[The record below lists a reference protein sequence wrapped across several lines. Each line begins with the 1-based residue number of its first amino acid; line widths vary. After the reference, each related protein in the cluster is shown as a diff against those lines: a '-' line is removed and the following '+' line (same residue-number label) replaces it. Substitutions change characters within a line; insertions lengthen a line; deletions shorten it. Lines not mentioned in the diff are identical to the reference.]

1 VQLLV
6 HLPAH
11 GPRGDHHVDGT
22 AVSLLGWLPLVLLAA
37 AGLGYVALSLRLR
50 TAQRWPPHRTAL
62 FLLGL
67 ALLGVALLPAF
78 DAFADRDFAGHAAQ
92 HLLLAMLAPLAL
104 VLGTPVTLLLRALP
118 HPMARRL
125 GAVLNSAPVHLLTR
139 PVVAL
144 ALSSGGLVALYF
156 TPLYQ
161 LSTEH
166 DAVHLAVHA
175 HLVLSGV
182 LFAWVVVGLDPTPH
196 RARVRTRL
204 VILGIS
210 IAVHASVSQLLYAGL
225 LVQVREPV
233 VEMQAAGSLMYFG
246 GDIAELLLAAAMLA
260 TARRDR
266 ARRDPARHDP
276 ARRDRTRRREPALP
290 RRGAPAAQARVRSR

>member
-1 VQLLV
+1 VYLLG
-6 HLPAH
+6 LAPSH
-11 GPRGDHHVDGT
+11 GPQGDHHVDGT
-22 AVSLLGWLPLVLLAA
+22 AVTLLGWLPLVLLAA
-37 AGLGYVALSLRLR
+37 AGVGYVALSRRLR
-50 TAQRWPPHRTAL
+50 TTQGWPLWRTGA

-67 ALLGVALLPAF
+67 ALLGVAFLPAF

-104 VLGTPVTLLLRALP
+104 VLGTPVTLLLCALP
-118 HPMARRL
+118 HAMARQL
-125 GAVLNSAPVHLLTR
+125 GSVLGSAPVHLLTR

-166 DAVHLAVHA
+166 DAVHLAVHG

-182 LFAWVVVGLDPTPH
+182 LFAWVTVGLDPTPH

-204 VILGIS
+204 IVLGIS
-210 IAVHASVSQLLYAGL
+210 IVVHASVSQLLYAGL
-225 LVQVREPV
+225 LVRVREPV
-233 VEMQAAGSLMYFG
+233 VQMQAAGSLMYFG
-246 GDIAELLLAAAMLA
+246 GDIAELLLAAAMLV
-260 TARRDR
+260 TAR
-266 ARRDPARHDP
+266 PDP
-276 ARRDRTRRREPALP
+276 ARRARRGSALP
-290 RRGAPAAQARVRSR
+290 GPGSLPAEARVRSR

>member
-1 VQLLV
+1 MTKSVYLFGLV
-6 HLPAH
+6 PSH
-11 GPRGDHHVDGT
+11 GPQGDHQVDGT
-22 AVSLLGWLPLVLLAA
+22 AVTLLGWLPLVLLAA
-37 AGLGYVALSLRLR
+37 AGVGYVALSRRLR
-50 TAQRWPPHRTAL
+50 TTQGWPLWRTGV

-67 ALLGVALLPAF
+67 ALLGVAFLPAF
-78 DAFADRDFAGHAAQ
+78 DDFADRDFAGHAAQ

-125 GAVLNSAPVHLLTR
+125 GSALHSAPVHQLTR

-166 DAVHLAVHA
+166 DAVHLAVHG

-182 LFAWVVVGLDPTPH
+182 LFAWVVVGLDPTPR

-204 VILGIS
+204 IVLGIS

-233 VEMQAAGSLMYFG
+233 VQMQAAGSLMYFG
-246 GDIAELLLAAAMLA
+246 GDIAELLLAAAMLV
-260 TARRDR
+260 TAR
-266 ARRDPARHDP
+266 PDP
-276 ARRDRTRRREPALP
+276 ARRGRRGSALP
-290 RRGAPAAQARVRSR
+290 GPGPMPAEVRVRSR